1 MEKQYDVI
9 VLGGGLAALTL
20 SIQLKRSNPDI
31 SILILEKREGD
42 APMAAH
48 KVGESTVELASHY
61 FRNVLG
67 MKEYLETHELPKHG
81 LRAFFKS
88 NNKNDITTRVELGP
102 RRKLVV
108 PSHQIDR
115 GTFENYMIKHVQA

>member
-1 MEKQYDVI
+1 MTTISHYFLYTKSEFNLLLYYLIHLMEKHYDVI

-20 SIQLKRSNPDI
+20 SIQLKRSNPEI

-67 MKEYLETHELPKHG
+67 MKQYLETHTG
-81 LRAFFKS
+81 LSYF
-88 NNKNDITTRVELGP
+88 
-102 RRKLVV
+102 
-108 PSHQIDR
+108 
-115 GTFENYMIKHVQA
+115 